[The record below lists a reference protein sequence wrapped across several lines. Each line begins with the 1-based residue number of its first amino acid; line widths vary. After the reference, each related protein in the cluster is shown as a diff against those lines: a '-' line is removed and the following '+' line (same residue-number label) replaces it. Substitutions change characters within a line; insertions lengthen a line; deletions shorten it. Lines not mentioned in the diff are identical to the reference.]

1 MPRFVIS
8 DLIPWPICNFKVVH
22 FTDQVIC
29 KLQHAFQLT
38 QVLSLGLVK
47 ISVLLFYRR
56 IFCSKSSTTLF
67 NVVSQIW
74 IVVVLMWTVA
84 FFFALIFSCG
94 LRSWVRWPSSGALF
108 KDCTNTI
115 FLEEGFVA
123 SDFGTDMVTLLMPL
137 PMVGTDVFLRQQLTW
152 SADLD
157 TPHEHQSQDSCHGSL
172 LVGRSVS
179 N

>member
-1 MPRFVIS
+1 
-8 DLIPWPICNFKVVH
+8 
-22 FTDQVIC
+22 
-29 KLQHAFQLT
+29 
-38 QVLSLGLVK
+38 
-47 ISVLLFYRR
+47 
-56 IFCSKSSTTLF
+56 
-67 NVVSQIW
+67 
-74 IVVVLMWTVA
+74 MWTVA
-84 FFFALIFSCG
+84 FFFALIFFCG
-94 LRSWVRWPSSGALF
+94 LRYWALWISSDTLF
-108 KDCTNTI
+108 KSCVNTI

-137 PMVGTDVFLRQQLTW
+137 PMVGTDVFLKQQLTW